1 MECKSPTCLRPLFV
15 PNRLADS
22 WSWTLGQCRPVLA
35 DKLPPS
41 DFPRRQILVPS
52 SLPAGFCTAGCC
64 SSIALFVTR
73 RPTWRMV
80 QRWLMA
86 TTSVVSHFL

>member
-35 DKLPPS
+35 VTVNRFRFLEANYVKAIGVAFMAPPQLEVS
-41 DFPRRQILVPS
+41 LVPV
-52 SLPAGFCTAGCC
+52 AGG
-64 SSIALFVTR
+64 VG
-73 RPTWRMV
+73 
-80 QRWLMA
+80 LM
-86 TTSVVSHFL
+86 